1 MEELLLIVGAV
12 LIRILSNGTLAK
24 LLDSLKQK
32 GG

>member
-12 LIRILSNGTLAK
+12 LIRAMANGTLAK
-24 LLDSLKQK
+24 LLDALKGK